1 MIGMN
6 DGRYVQDGAIPV
18 PPATSIVTGRL
29 HHMVAHRLATQ
40 IVSGALPV
48 GHVFAAEVDHAENLG
63 ISRSVLREA
72 FRILTAK
79 GLVSSRP
86 KAGTKVNER
95 RQWSMLDPDVL
106 AWQIQLEPS
115 EQFLR
120 DLFEL
125 RMMLEPQAAEMA
137 ANRRS
142 EGQLIDMANALDAM
156 ERYTLATE
164 KGRAADQRFHG
175 LLMEAAQNELLF
187 SLSSS
192 IMSAIAWTTA
202 TKQRVQEAPRDP
214 MPEHRAL
221 YKEIAAQNPR
231 QAQKAMRTLI
241 ELALADMHVALRR

>member
-1 MIGMN
+1 MDEQRLLGQGGTI
-6 DGRYVQDGAIPV
+6 V
-18 PPATSIVTGRL
+18 PLMTGRL
-29 HHMVAHRLATQ
+29 HHAVAQRIAIQ

-48 GHVFAAEVDHAENLG
+48 GHIFAAEVDHAETLG
-63 ISRSVLREA
+63 ISRSALREA

-95 RQWSMLDPDVL
+95 RKWSMLDPDVL
-106 AWQIQLEPS
+106 AWQIQSAPS
-115 EQFLR
+115 EEFLR

-125 RMMLEPQAAEMA
+125 RMVVEPQAAEMA
-137 ANRRS
+137 ALRRND
-142 EGQLIDMANALDAM
+142 GQLVDMANALDAM
-156 ERYTLATE
+156 EHYTLATE

-175 LLMEAAQNELLF
+175 LLMEAAQNEMLYA
-187 SLSSS
+187 LSSS

-202 TKQRVQEAPRDP
+202 TKQRVQDAPRDP

-241 ELALADMHVALRR
+241 ELALADMKVALRR

>member
-1 MIGMN
+1 MTGM
-6 DGRYVQDGAIPV
+6 DGQRFQAEGGGIAPLM
-18 PPATSIVTGRL
+18 TGRL
-29 HHMVAHRLATQ
+29 HHAVAQRIAIQ
-40 IVSGALPV
+40 IVSGTLPV
-48 GHVFAAEVDHAENLG
+48 GHVFAAEVDHAETLG

-79 GLVSSRP
+79 GLVSSKP

-95 RQWSMLDPDVL
+95 RKWSMLDPDVL
-106 AWQIQLEPS
+106 AWQIQSAPTE
-115 EQFLR
+115 EFLR

-125 RMMLEPQAAEMA
+125 RMMVEPQAAEMA
-137 ANRRS
+137 ALRRND
-142 EGQLIDMANALDAM
+142 GQLVDMANALDAM

-175 LLMEAAQNELLF
+175 LLMEAACNEMLYA
-187 SLSSS
+187 LSSS

-202 TKQRVQEAPRDP
+202 TKQRVQESPRDP

-221 YKEIAAQNPR
+221 YREIAAQNPR

-241 ELALADMHVALRR
+241 ELALADMQIALRR

>member
-1 MIGMN
+1 MVEMVEQRFSGEGMESSAPIE
-6 DGRYVQDGAIPV
+6 V
-18 PPATSIVTGRL
+18 GRL
-29 HHMVAHRLATQ
+29 NHAVAQRLATQ

-48 GHVFAAEVDHAENLG
+48 GHVFPPEVEHAEMLG

-72 FRILTAK
+72 LRILTAK

-86 KAGTKVNER
+86 KAGTRINER

-106 AWQIQLEPS
+106 AWQIQSEPS

-125 RMMLEPQAAEMA
+125 RMVVEPQAAEMA
-137 ANRRS
+137 AARRNA
-142 EGQLIDMANALDAM
+142 GQLIDMANALDAM

-175 LLMEAAQNELLF
+175 LLMEAAQNEMLYA
-187 SLSSS
+187 LSSS

-202 TKQRVQEAPRDP
+202 TKQRVQQAPRDP

-221 YKEIAAQNPR
+221 YREIAAQNPR
-231 QAQKAMRTLI
+231 QAQKAMRALI
-241 ELALADMHVALRR
+241 ELALADMQVALRR

>member
-1 MIGMN
+1 MTGMDDKRHN
-6 DGRYVQDGAIPV
+6 GDGAIGAAPV
-18 PPATSIVTGRL
+18 TPMITGRL
-29 HHMVAHRLATQ
+29 HHMVAHRLAIQ
-40 IVSGALPV
+40 IIGGALPV
-48 GHVFAAEVDHAENLG
+48 GHVFTAEVDHAETLG
-63 ISRSVLREA
+63 VSRSVLREA
-72 FRILTAK
+72 FRVLTAK

-95 RQWSMLDPDVL
+95 RLWSMLDPDVL
-106 AWQIQLEPS
+106 AWQIQSKPS

-125 RMMLEPQAAEMA
+125 RMMVEPQAAEMA
-137 ANRRS
+137 ATRRS

-156 ERYTLATE
+156 EHYTLATE

-202 TKQRVQEAPRDP
+202 AKQRVQEAPRDP

-221 YKEIAAQNPR
+221 YREIAAQNPR

-241 ELALADMHVALRR
+241 ELALADMHVALCR